1 MSIIMA
7 GGLKKKKKTFEL
19 GLVGIILAQ
28 SLDEFVRG
36 IVSFIRWLSNGWM
49 KHSLIKE

>member
-7 GGLKKKKKTFEL
+7 GGSWLFSKTFEL